1 MPIATGL
8 ALGLGALSAGGALG
22 GAALSA
28 HAAGSAADAQSQAA
42 QQATA
47 AQVQLGN
54 ENLGLQQQIYNN
66 TQANQ
71 KPFVEAGQ
79 NSVGALNR
87 LMGLPSLNSAPAAS
101 QGPIS
106 VPGINGGTPS
116 AGPADS
122 TLQNKITSLIPRA
135 KGGVVSPS
143 RIPAA
148 AQHYIV
154 GERGPE
160 ELTMFPNGTGWVTP
174 NGKSRLLG
182 THRAAGGP
190 VDGGI
195 TTGNG
200 IVGAGSYQPNGQPL
214 PVQGY
219 GGPSGSGSG
228 AGFNGQYLTDPVR
241 GAGGANGTGQG
252 FSFDGSNLSQPIL
265 GAGGVAGSGTSP
277 GFNGGGMGQPV
288 VGGGGPAG
296 TGGAGTVNPT
306 ARGPMTSNPAGTYTG
321 NPLIDGGSTK
331 PSQLNPFSSWTQQ
344 FVAPTA
350 ATEQNDPGYQFRM
363 QQGEDA
369 ITNQASALGTTG
381 SGATG
386 AALQRY
392 GQDYA
397 SNEYNNVYQRQL
409 GQYDQNYN
417 IFNNNQSNQ
426 FNRLA
431 SIAGLGQ
438 TSTNQLA
445 GAGSQ
450 LGNNVSNTLNQVGGQ
465 IGQNLQNSA
474 AAQASGYVGAANA
487 YGGAI
492 NGISNA
498 ATMPLYLQYLQQN
511 RGNPYGQAGGM

>member
-28 HAAGSAADAQSQAA
+28 HAAGNAASAQEQGAKD
-42 QQATA
+42 ATA

-54 ENLGLQQQIYNN
+54 ENLGLQQEIYNN

-135 KGGVVSPS
+135 KGGAVSPS

-160 ELTMFPNGTGWVTP
+160 ELTMFPNGTGWVSP
-174 NGKSRLLG
+174 HGQSRLAG
-182 THRAAGGP
+182 VHRADGGAVGAGDSGLTTGTGVVGAGASPAPPVNPAARGP
-190 VDGGI
+190 VDG
-195 TTGNG
+195 N
-200 IVGAGSYQPNGQPL
+200 P
-214 PVQGY
+214 
-219 GGPSGSGSG
+219 PS
-228 AGFNGQYLTDPVR
+228 NYP
-241 GAGGANGTGQG
+241 
-252 FSFDGSNLSQPIL
+252 
-265 GAGGVAGSGTSP
+265 
-277 GFNGGGMGQPV
+277 
-288 VGGGGPAG
+288 
-296 TGGAGTVNPT
+296 
-306 ARGPMTSNPAGTYTG
+306 G
-321 NPLIDGGSTK
+321 NPLITGGNAN
-331 PSQLNPFSSWTQQ
+331 PSQLNPFTSWTQQ
-344 FVAPTA
+344 FVPPTA

-417 IFNNNQSNQ
+417 IFSNNQNNQ

-445 GAGSQ
+445 GAGAN
-450 LGNNVSNTLNQVGGQ
+450 LGANAGNTLSQVGGQ

-498 ATMPLYLQYLQQN
+498 ATMPLYLQYLQNHQ
-511 RGNPYGQAGGM
+511 